1 MYSADFWEL
10 GRAYDTLKDADERR
24 KYDLQYP
31 ILMGKNKKEPK
42 PNSTSA
48 ASAGPT
54 SEAAQFN
61 ALHRSKQE
69 RAARW
74 NTTNKTF
81 DSSIFEMKREIR
93 RLEQDIKNLDSIR
106 AAEASEEASKNSW
119 GTWLLSPFYKRPEE
133 SEERKAQKD
142 IARQERRVEKDIKE
156 RKLYLRRAALK
167 DIESRLTS
175 SKTEFVTANLR
186 DDEKIRLLQTVIY
199 VRERQERERQEYER
213 QARERTERYMRA
225 EQMRQEQ
232 QQREAAARE
241 AIEEI
246 IRAAAQQ
253 RRANEARQQQ
263 AHHSTYTSFPH
274 ASSSP
279 YLVCTHAGWWPKV
292 EGRTA
297 CPKCAESWTYLLQC
311 PGCAMQACPR
321 CQAAVRPR
329 HQRLSRPRSPS
340 PDYGWWD

>member
-1 MYSADFWEL
+1 L

-31 ILMGKNKKEPK
+31 FLIGKNKGQPK

-48 ASAGPT
+48 ASAGL
-54 SEAAQFN
+54 AAQID

-81 DSSIFEMKREIR
+81 DSSIFEIKREIR

-119 GTWLLSPFYKRPEE
+119 GTWLLSPFYKRPQE
-133 SEERKAQKD
+133 SEENKAQKD

-167 DIESRLTS
+167 DTENRLKS
-175 SKTEFVTANLR
+175 SETEFVTANLR
-186 DDEKIRLLQTVIY
+186 DDEKIRLLQTAIY
-199 VRERQERERQEYER
+199 VRERQERQKQEYDR
-213 QARERTERYMRA
+213 QARERSERYMRA

-232 QQREAAARE
+232 QQREAAAQE
-241 AIEEI
+241 AFEEI

-253 RRANEARQQQ
+253 RRANEAKQQR
-263 AHHSTYTSFPH
+263 AHHSNYTPFPH
-274 ASSSP
+274 ASSSS
-279 YLVCTHAGWWPKV
+279 YLTCTHAGWWPKV
-292 EGRTA
+292 EGRAA

-329 HQRLSRPRSPS
+329 HQRPLRARSPS